1 MISLEAI
8 KKIDKGDE
16 KAINNAYM
24 MLSEELRKM
33 KPFDDFSVIREKYDA
48 LLEIKETVVGKLN
61 KLSSQEID
69 EMVQQDEQ
77 AQFYIQQAFVK
88 ERRPGVE

>member
-1 MISLEAI
+1 
-8 KKIDKGDE
+8 
-16 KAINNAYM
+16 M